1 MLRVILADDEQYERD
16 YLEKVIK
23 ESYPNLLEIVHKAV
37 DGVDLLEKLEACKA
51 QIVLLDIK
59 MPRMDGLKAAEEIR
73 KKHPDIQIV
82 IISAYSDFAFAK
94 KAIKLGVMD
103 YLLKPYLDS
112 ELRETLDKVIARVR
126 EREDSLSLLSYAGQ
140 PVDDNTETFDFYR
153 DLEKDLLWDLLF
165 RRRSAESLKKDFA
178 LWSVGEGWFKIVLV
192 SSPALNNMGG
202 FSQKVLKNYFH
213 MTDVTVLNSIWMD
226 EMVVCLYS
234 PQQDAFTELT
244 GCINRARDYLTGERK
259 IPVACGVSGACQ
271 GMEMLPEAYE
281 EAASFI
287 REYSS
292 SEVRTAFDDMVGS
305 MRHICDLED
314 QIMEALSEEN
324 LENSR
329 DCMTELIE
337 ELETRLDY
345 QDVSVKLNFGRS
357 LMTIIRGINR
367 IPGIRIKTSEAVAC
381 FEKLRQLN
389 FNGDNLKYHVDS
401 FSKMEIQK
409 G

>member
-1 MLRVILADDEQYERD
+1 MLRVILADDEQYERN

-37 DGVDLLEKLEACKA
+37 DGVDLMEKLEECKP

-126 EREDSLSLLSYAGQ
+126 EREDSLSLLFYANQ
-140 PVDDNTETFDFYR
+140 PEEDSQEVFDFYR
-153 DLEKDLLWDLLF
+153 DLEKDLLWNLFF
-165 RRRSAESLKKDFA
+165 RRRNTASLEKDFA
-178 LWSVGEGWFKIVLV
+178 LWGVGEGWFKVVLI
-192 SSPALNNMGG
+192 SSPALKNMGG
-202 FSQKVLKNYFH
+202 FSQEVLKNYFH
-213 MTDVTVLNSIWMD
+213 MKDVTVFNSIWMD
-226 EMVVCLYS
+226 EMAVCLYS

-244 GCINRARDYLTGERK
+244 GCITRARDYLTGERK
-259 IPVACGVSGACQ
+259 IPVACGVSGVCQ
-271 GMEMLPEAYE
+271 GLDKLPEAYE

-287 REYSS
+287 REYSP
-292 SEVRTAFDDMVGS
+292 EDAQAAFDNMIGS
-305 MRHICDLED
+305 MKKICELED
-314 QIMEALSEEN
+314 RIIEGLSGETPGQ
-324 LENSR
+324 SR
-329 DCMTELIE
+329 DCLEALIE
-337 ELETRLDY
+337 ELEISLDY
-345 QDVSVKLNFGRS
+345 QEVSVKLNFGRS

-367 IPGIRIKTSEAVAC
+367 IPGIRIKTSDAISC
-381 FEKLRQLN
+381 FEKLGQLN
-389 FNGDNLKYHVDS
+389 FNGDNLKYHVDY
-401 FSKMEIQK
+401 FSDIKVQK
-409 G
+409 E